1 MLPGI
6 LFVHSKFI
14 SLFSKNKSRLIAIC
28 LLIGILSSC
37 DKVNVTLDDGDTIDP
52 NITYFDNY
60 KTEIATY
67 KPDSFLTSSHKI
79 FCIGTHTDPVFGKIT
94 ASSYAQIALPL
105 SNKVRSQDVLFDSL
119 ELILKSTGSFYGDS
133 SLPFRVSA
141 YQLTENIENTV
152 SSNMFFNTTRFQYN
166 PVPIGQQTFNLYGRT
181 GEIMHLRL
189 SDILGNDLLNKFK
202 DGDDA
207 ITTEE
212 NFINYFK
219 GILISPDN
227 SVTNTVGFFNA
238 ATDTALIRLHYHKN
252 VVYSDPGY
260 MDLNFT
266 STKQFSHISFDYN
279 ASLLAG
285 IFLQNTHQL
294 ISSTDSYGQSFLN
307 NNLGSSIKISFP
319 TLLDLKELHP
329 YIKVIKAE
337 LLIKPDKK
345 SYQYPYQLPQTLY
358 LYTTDATNS
367 ILGYVPDPVNG
378 GIQSGSL
385 FVDHLYAENTSYSFD
400 ITSFINTKIT
410 EGSFSTSALLLSTS
424 FTTEDAG
431 SQRLI
436 INDQSVS
443 NGIQLK
449 LYLLGL

>member
-1 MLPGI
+1 LT
-6 LFVHSKFI
+6 
-14 SLFSKNKSRLIAIC
+14 
-28 LLIGILSSC
+28 GILSSC
-37 DKVNVTLDDGDTIDP
+37 DKVNVTLDDGETVDP
-52 NITYFDNY
+52 NITYFANY

-79 FCIGTHTDPVFGKIT
+79 FCVGTHTDPVFGKIT

-105 SNKVRSQDVLFDSL
+105 SNKVLSQDVLFDSL
-119 ELILKSTGSFYGDS
+119 ELIIKSTGSFYGDS
-133 SLPFRVSA
+133 TLPFRIQA
-141 YQLTENIENTV
+141 YQLTENIINTV
-152 SSNMFFNTTRFQYN
+152 SSNTFYNTTAFLYN
-166 PVPIGQQTFNLYGRT
+166 PVPIGAQTFNLNGRT
-181 GEIMHLRL
+181 GEVMHMRL
-189 SDILGNDLLNKFK
+189 SASIGNDLLNKFK
-202 DGDDA
+202 GGDDA
-207 ITTEE
+207 ISTEE

-219 GILISPDN
+219 GIMIAPDN

-238 ATDTALIRLHYHKN
+238 ATDTALLRLHYHKN

-260 MDLNFT
+260 MDMNFT
-266 STKQFSHISFDYN
+266 TEKQFNHISFDHSS
-279 ASLLAG
+279 SLLAG

-294 ISSTDSYGQSFLN
+294 LSSTDTYRQSFLN

-337 LLIKPDKK
+337 LLIKPDTKTLRV
-345 SYQYPYQLPQTLY
+345 PYELPKTLY

-367 ILGYVPDPVNG
+367 ILGFVADPVTG

-385 FVDHLYAENTSYSFD
+385 VVDHLYAENTSYYFD
-400 ITSFINTKIT
+400 VTSFINAKIT
-410 EGSFSTSALLLSTS
+410 EGSFSTSALLLSGS
-424 FTTEDAG
+424 YSSEDAG
-431 SQRLI
+431 MQRLI
-436 INDQSVS
+436 INDQGSS